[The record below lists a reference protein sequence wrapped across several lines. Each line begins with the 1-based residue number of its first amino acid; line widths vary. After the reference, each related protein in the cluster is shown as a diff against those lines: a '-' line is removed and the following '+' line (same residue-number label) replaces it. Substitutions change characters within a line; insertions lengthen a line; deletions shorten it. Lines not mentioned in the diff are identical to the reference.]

1 MLNSRMTILLREL
14 MAADTALTSRYL
26 ASITDVSSRT
36 AREDIKQL
44 DEMIEGAHIESI
56 RAKGYKLTIQDN
68 QSFRNYI
75 KNAYQE
81 KQLDDAVI
89 PNSPEERVRYLIKR
103 LLLEDSYVKLEDI
116 CEEMYISKSTI
127 QNDLKQVK
135 QILKKYEIVMD
146 KRPNYGLK
154 VKGSEFK
161 LRFCMSEYVFERDKK
176 VKASKQI
183 LLDQLPFLTEAQL
196 SKIWTIIIEEIK
208 ENDITPSDI
217 AINNLFI
224 HLAIACK
231 RIKSGNHV
239 SIYKINLDEILNQTE
254 YAVADRI
261 VTKVE
266 GCLQLTFPHEEVA
279 YIAIHL
285 MGTKMI
291 SQTNLQDEEIR
302 EVLDDDIYQVT
313 LSILN
318 RIEEKFDLNIRN
330 DRELIVG
337 LALHLKPSINR
348 FKYGMNIRNPMI
360 DDIKFN
366 YPLVFEAGIIAGI
379 VLEEEMGVSIDE
391 NEIGYLALHIGAAIE
406 RGKIRQGPKRC
417 LVVCASGYGSAQLLK
432 YKLQSEFDSKLEV
445 AATTEYYKLQQC
457 SLADI
462 DFIVSSI
469 PIPDLLPI
477 PVIEVN
483 TILAEKDLE
492 KIEMMVFKNSTR
504 LFEYVKENLI
514 FLDQPFSTKEEV
526 LTFTCKELEHKGLVD
541 HRFLESVEERE
552 AVAPTSFGNLV
563 AVPHPITPQ
572 SNQTFLSFCTLKKP
586 IQWGDKRVQFICL
599 LSVKKGSTED
609 LQSMYEMLGKIIDD
623 VSLVQEL
630 LKSKSRYDF
639 AQLLVSKS

>member
-1 MLNSRMTILLREL
+1 MTILLREL

-26 ASITDVSSRT
+26 ACVTDVSSRT

-44 DEMIEGAHIESI
+44 DELLEGAHIESI
-56 RAKGYKLTIQDN
+56 KAKGYQLTIHDN
-68 QSFRNYI
+68 QQFRSYL

-81 KQLDDAVI
+81 KPLDDPVI
-89 PNSPEERVRYLIKR
+89 PNSPEERVRYLMKR
-103 LLLEDSYVKLEDI
+103 LLLEDSYVKLEDLS
-116 CEEMYISKSTI
+116 EDMHISKSTI
-127 QNDLKQVK
+127 QNDLKHVK
-135 QILKKYEIVMD
+135 QILKKYEIVLD

-176 VKASKQI
+176 AEPPNQI
-183 LLDQLPFLTEAQL
+183 LTDQLDSLTEAQL

-208 ENDITPSDI
+208 ANEITPSDI
-217 AINNLFI
+217 AMNNLFI
-224 HLAIACK
+224 HIAIACK
-231 RIKSGNHV
+231 RIKSGHHV
-239 SIYKINLDEILNQTE
+239 SIYKINLDEIRNQKE

-261 VTKVE
+261 VAKVE
-266 GCLQLTFPHEEVA
+266 ECLQLTFPHEEVA

-291 SQTNLQDEEIR
+291 SQTNMKEEEIGK
-302 EVLDDDIYQVT
+302 VLDKDIYQVT
-313 LSILN
+313 LAVLN
-318 RIEEKFDLNIRN
+318 RIEEKFDLNIRH

-337 LALHLKPSINR
+337 LALHLKPAINR

-360 DDIKFN
+360 DDIKSN
-366 YPLVFEAGIIAGI
+366 YPLVFEAGIAAGM
-379 VLEEEMGVSIDE
+379 VLEEEMGVAIDE

-406 RGKIRQGPKRC
+406 RGKIKQGPKRC
-417 LVVCASGYGSAQLLK
+417 LIVCASGFGSAQLLK

-457 SLADI
+457 PLEDI

-492 KIEMMVFKNSTR
+492 KIETMVFKNTVR
-504 LFEYVKENLI
+504 MFDYVKENLV
-514 FLDQPFSTKEEV
+514 FLDQPFSTKKEV
-526 LTFTCKELEHKGLVD
+526 LTFMCKELEDKGLVD
-541 HRFLESVEERE
+541 DRFQESVEERE
-552 AVAPTSFGNLV
+552 AVAPTAFGNLV

-572 SNQTFLSFCTLKKP
+572 SDQTFLTFCTLKKP
-586 IQWGDKRVQFICL
+586 IQWGEKRVQFICL

-609 LQSMYEMLGKIIDD
+609 LQSMYEMLGGIIDD
-623 VSLVQEL
+623 ISLVQEL
-630 LKSKSRYDF
+630 IKSKSRYDF
-639 AQLLVSKS
+639 TQLLLSKS

>member
-14 MAADTALTSRYL
+14 MAADTALTSQYL

-44 DEMIEGAHIESI
+44 EDLIEGAHIESI
-56 RAKGYKLTIQDN
+56 RAKGYKLTIHDN

-75 KNAYQE
+75 KRAYQE

-116 CEEMYISKSTI
+116 CEEMHISKSTI
-127 QNDLKQVK
+127 QNDLKHVK

-176 VKASKQI
+176 VKAPKRI

-239 SIYKINLDEILNQTE
+239 SIYKINLDEILNQRE

-266 GCLQLTFPHEEVA
+266 ECLQLTFPHEEVA

-285 MGTKMI
+285 MGTKTI
-291 SQTNLQDEEIR
+291 SQTNLQEEEIR

-366 YPLVFEAGIIAGI
+366 YPLVFEAGIVAGI

-406 RGKIRQGPKRC
+406 RGKMRQGPKRC

-477 PVIEVN
+477 PAIEVN

-492 KIEMMVFKNSTR
+492 KIETMVFKNSTR
-504 LFEYVKENLI
+504 LFDYVKENLI
-514 FLDQPFSTKEEV
+514 FLEQSFSTKEEV
-526 LTFTCKELEHKGLVD
+526 LTFTCKELEHKGLVG

-563 AVPHPITPQ
+563 AIPHPITPQ

-609 LQSMYEMLGKIIDD
+609 LQSMYEMLGEIIDD

-630 LKSKSRYDF
+630 IKSKSRYDF